1 MSSESDKQPDI
12 SVNLCG
18 IRLSNPTVLASGILG
33 ISRGLLMRVAE
44 SGAGAATIKSV
55 TLQPRDGHN
64 NPTVIAYEAGM
75 LNAVGYSNPGVQEAV
90 KEFRDMDTMP
100 IPIFASAVG
109 RDGDEFACVAR
120 KLMKC
125 GFAALEVPLSCP
137 HTPGYGVL
145 AGHST
150 PEATERI
157 VRAVRDATDKP
168 MFVKVSPN
176 VPALGEVVLAALEG
190 GADGISAVNTMG
202 PGMIINVETR
212 RPVLDFRFGGVSG
225 PALRPIALRCV
236 YDAFGAMRKAGRE
249 VPIIGIGGIAT
260 GRHALEMIMAGATAV
275 GIGTAVYQR
284 GVDVFRR
291 VAQELAGECLRLNIG
306 SLAEVRGAAL
316 E

>member
-109 RDGDEFACVAR
+109 RDGDEFACRFPAR
-120 KLMKC
+120 I
-125 GFAALEVPLSCP
+125 
-137 HTPGYGVL
+137 
-145 AGHST
+145 
-150 PEATERI
+150 R
-157 VRAVRDATDKP
+157 
-168 MFVKVSPN
+168 
-176 VPALGEVVLAALEG
+176 PA
-190 GADGISAVNTMG
+190 MG
-202 PGMIINVETR
+202 CWP
-212 RPVLDFRFGGVSG
+212 
-225 PALRPIALRCV
+225 
-236 YDAFGAMRKAGRE
+236 
-249 VPIIGIGGIAT
+249 
-260 GRHALEMIMAGATAV
+260 
-275 GIGTAVYQR
+275 GTARPRPRSESCVR
-284 GVDVFRR
+284 S
-291 VAQELAGECLRLNIG
+291 ETLRT
-306 SLAEVRGAAL
+306 SRCS
-316 E
+316 